1 MYFHVRF
8 QGWKKTLK
16 GAILRPRSSWWIWFV
31 SRAFRVWTMHLWRL
45 KKCGCVFK
53 WGIIYPYNDIQWIKL
68 VTLVETC
75 CSKRVD
81 GMVFNCQTNATDWYW
96 LKEFESKWR
105 TWKLSPKIPN
115 AGQKCEMMWDLQVF
129 WFFCLHAK
137 KPSRSG
143 FYTPKTLAHMFSPR
157 SVAQYGVI
165 LQGHQTW
172 LARKPSFSSMIFP
185 VIYKPPW
192 LEPFR
197 YPFRNG
203 CWIHRF

>member
-53 WGIIYPYNDIQWIKL
+53 MGHYIPIQWIKL

-75 CSKRVD
+75 CSMAWYSIVR
-81 GMVFNCQTNATDWYW
+81 QTQLTDIGWRNLNLSGELGSSPQKSQTQGRNVRW
-96 LKEFESKWR
+96 CEISK
-105 TWKLSPKIPN
+105 SF
-115 AGQKCEMMWDLQVF
+115 VY
-129 WFFCLHAK
+129 HAK

-143 FYTPKTLAHMFSPR
+143 FYTPKTLAHMFSQR

-172 LARKPSFSSMIFP
+172 LARKPLI
-185 VIYKPPW
+185 
-192 LEPFR
+192 
-197 YPFRNG
+197 
-203 CWIHRF
+203 